1 MEWENEERSVTSP
14 PRSRRS
20 LLSRPDLQRSLGG
33 LHPRLHPLRPPHLH
47 LCSSHCPP
55 SPPGALYPPQPRRL
69 SATRPHCLWRV
80 IDFLPAPEKR
90 AASARLEVTH
100 FPGAFSSLLIKRSP
114 GPPHSLLIHSAIRAT
129 PPLRTPSIGWRAGGR
144 ARLAEEQRRI
154 FAQHFGALLQ
164 LFES

>member
-1 MEWENEERSVTSP
+1 MKR
-14 PRSRRS
+14 
-20 LLSRPDLQRSLGG
+20 D
-33 LHPRLHPLRPPHLH
+33 PLRLRLVPGARFCPALTCSAPSAGCTLASTLSVLHTSISARLIAPPAA
-47 LCSSHCPP
+47 
-55 SPPGALYPPQPRRL
+55 ALYPPQPRRL
-69 SATRPHCLWRV
+69 SPTRPHCLWRV
-80 IDFLPAPEKR
+80 IDFLPVPEKR

-164 LFES
+164 LFEI